1 MKKTLVALAALAA
14 TGAFAQS
21 SVTLYGIADVALAS
35 DKTSTRVAGVTTNVT
50 QTKLNSGGVNGSRF
64 GLKGSEDLGGGLK
77 ANFQLEN
84 GFNIDTGGFA
94 AGSTVTPPAT
104 STLLFGRQAYVGLS
118 GNFGSVTFGR
128 QYTSYDEARGGNDPQ
143 GHSSFSATAGGAWAA
158 GRDYLYRADN
168 SIKYDTPNFGGF
180 SAGLT
185 YALGENK
192 APPAGAGSLL
202 ALKAGYANGPIA
214 VAFAHQVEKAG
225 SINLTNT
232 AAAPG
237 IANGPQGGGAGLL
250 GTNEKHTLVTG
261 SYNFG
266 VAKLGLGFNTSKDDQ
281 VGGPGADKEFQIG
294 VNVPLGA
301 TELIADYAT
310 SKAAANA
317 TSNGYK
323 ARAIGIE
330 ARYALSKRTGAYFG
344 FRNVKSDVTYNV
356 TGPDTGSKSNIIAVG
371 MRHFF

>member
-21 SVTLYGIADVALAS
+21 SVTLYGIADVFLGS
-35 DKTSTRVAGVTTNVT
+35 VKSSNRVAGLTTNLT
-50 QTKLNSGGVNGSRF
+50 QTVINSGGINGSRF

-84 GFNIDTGGFA
+84 GFNIDNSSFAGGTDVNGVA
-94 AGSTVTPPAT
+94 AAQPN
-104 STLLFGRQAYVGLS
+104 LFGRQAYVGLS
-118 GNFGSVTFGR
+118 GNFGAVNFGR

-143 GHSSFSATAGGAWAA
+143 GHSGFSATAGGAWAA
-158 GRDYLYRADN
+158 GRDYTYRANN
-168 SIKYDTPNFGGF
+168 SFKYDTPNFGGF

-192 APPAGAGSLL
+192 TATVGAGSVL

-214 VAFAHQVEKAG
+214 VAFAHQVEKNIVTG
-225 SINLTNT
+225 QGT
-232 AAAPG
+232 G
-237 IANGPQGGGAGLL
+237 IAAT

-266 VAKLGLGFNTSKDDQ
+266 VAKLGLGFNTSKDDV

-310 SKAAANA
+310 SKSAANA
-317 TSNGYK
+317 TSSGYK
-323 ARAIGIE
+323 ARAIALE

-344 FRNVKSDVTYNV
+344 FRNVKNDTTYNT
-356 TGPDTGSKSNIIAVG
+356 TGPDNGSKSNVIAVG